1 MLEKVFLYNAIADSM
16 SSFFYS
22 YLSDPRNEILEQAL
36 NICANIASSETD
48 VTLLFD
54 HLEGTQLMDL
64 LADAQDRS
72 VDEVTTQVGLRKT
85 LKSASAF

>member
-1 MLEKVFLYNAIADSM
+1 
-16 SSFFYS
+16 
-22 YLSDPRNEILEQAL
+22 
-36 NICANIASSETD
+36 
-48 VTLLFD
+48 
-54 HLEGTQLMDL
+54 MDL